1 MPPLVR
7 LLSTA
12 ARTKLRIGLIPA
24 DGIGKEV
31 IPVSRLPRC
40 LGLVLI
46 AQAARDAILAVGS
59 AIPKPEFVNLD
70 AGFEYFTRHGEAL
83 PDNTLQ

>member
-1 MPPLVR
+1 M
-7 LLSTA
+7 
-12 ARTKLRIGLIPA
+12 I
-24 DGIGKEV
+24 
-31 IPVSRLPRC
+31 
-40 LGLVLI
+40 VLI

-83 PDNTLQ
+83 PENTLQYVDRMIVAV